1 MRFIH
6 TGDWHLGRLFH
17 ARSLVEDQA
26 YLLDQ
31 FVELVR
37 SRRPD
42 AVLLAGDIYDRAVPP
57 AEAVTLLDETL
68 SRIVVGEGVPVVMI
82 AGNHDSPDRLGFG
95 ARLLA
100 SGGLTVVGRYRG
112 DVAPLELADEHGPL
126 RLYPMPYCEPAVVRD
141 ALGIE
146 VSDHDAAMAAV
157 LDKVRAAHPAG
168 VRSVLVAHA
177 FVAGGAESESERPLS
192 VGGSGAVDVRR
203 FEGFDFVALG
213 HLHRPQ
219 TLAGRLHYAGS
230 LMKYSLSE
238 ADHDKSVSVI
248 EIDGS
253 GQLDIERVRLAPRR
267 NLRRIRGELATLV
280 ESGRS
285 DPVRDD
291 YVFATLC
298 DTGALLDPMA
308 RLREVYPNALGCER
322 EVLQSAGEGRAMAM
336 HRELDVRH
344 LFADFFREVTGEALS
359 DEQAS
364 ALETM
369 LEQLERRNR
378 ESGP

>member
-6 TGDWHLGRLFH
+6 SGDWHLGRLFH

-26 YLLDQ
+26 YMLDQ

-37 SRRPD
+37 ERRPD

-57 AEAVTLLDETL
+57 AEAVTLLDDVL
-68 SRIVVGEGVPVVMI
+68 FRIVVGEGVPVVMI

-100 SGGLTVVGRYRG
+100 TGGLTVVGRYQG
-112 DVAPLELADEHGPL
+112 KVPALELSDTHGPL
-126 RLYPMPYCEPAVVRD
+126 RIYPLPYCEPAVVRD

-146 VSDHDAAMAAV
+146 VADHDAAMAVV
-157 LDKVRAAHPAG
+157 LERVHAAHPPG
-168 VRSVLVAHA
+168 VRAVLVAHA

-192 VGGSGAVDVRR
+192 VGGSGAVDARR
-203 FEGFDFVALG
+203 FEGFDFIALG

-238 ADHDKSVSVI
+238 ADHDKSVSVV
-248 EIDGS
+248 EIGADGAAS
-253 GQLDIERVRLAPRR
+253 VERVQLAPRR
-267 NLRRIRGELATLV
+267 DLRRIRGELAALI
-280 ESGRS
+280 EAGRD
-285 DPVRDD
+285 DPENED
-291 YVFATLC
+291 YVFATLT
-298 DTGALLDPMA
+298 DSGALLDPMA
-308 RLREVYPNALGCER
+308 RLREAYPNALGCER
-322 EVLQSAGEGRAMAM
+322 EVLQRAGEGGAVSR

-359 DEQAS
+359 EAQAA
-364 ALETM
+364 ALDVT
-369 LEQLERRNR
+369 LEYLAR
-378 ESGP
+378 EDREAGA

>member
-37 SRRPD
+37 NRQPD

-57 AEAVTLLDETL
+57 AEAVALLDETL

-112 DVAPLELADEHGPL
+112 DVVPLELVDEHGPL
-126 RLYPMPYCEPAVVRD
+126 MVYPVPYCEPAAVRD

-146 VSDHDAAMAAV
+146 VPDHDAAMAAV
-157 LDKVRAAHPAG
+157 LARLRDAHPPG
-168 VRSVLVAHA
+168 LRSVLVAHA

-192 VGGSGAVDVRR
+192 VGGSGAVDLRR

-238 ADHDKSVSVI
+238 ADHDKSVSVV
-248 EIDGS
+248 EISADG
-253 GQLDIERVRLAPRR
+253 DVAIERVRLTPRR
-267 NLRRIRGELATLV
+267 DLRRIHGELASLV
-280 ESGRS
+280 EAGRS
-285 DPVRDD
+285 DPARED
-291 YVFATLC
+291 YVFAMLS

-308 RLREVYPNALGCER
+308 RLREAYPNALGCER
-322 EVLQSAGEGRAMAM
+322 DVLQGVGEGRAMAM

-344 LFADFFREVTGEALS
+344 LFADFFREVTGEAMS
-359 DEQAS
+359 GEQAS
-364 ALETM
+364 ALEN
-369 LEQLERRNR
+369 LLERMARQGR
-378 ESGP
+378 ESGQ